1 MPPVSR
7 SHGGHHSLPYSDLLR
22 RLASKKLFVH
32 TQEPSV
38 ENSKAEY
45 RNRTDDERLETF
57 SFTSKLNPQSGRLLS
72 QRIFLHTRGSIRQ
85 DEYPVNWRGW
95 IRTSNPLIN
104 SQLHCRCATRHC
116 HTPSSFWSKVYNMVF
131 SFCQGFSYPL
141 QNPYTYKLGIILLT
155 HYLILKC

>member
-57 SFTSKLNPQSGRLLS
+57 SFTSKLIP
-72 QRIFLHTRGSIRQ
+72 
-85 DEYPVNWRGW
+85 
-95 IRTSNPLIN
+95 
-104 SQLHCRCATRHC
+104 
-116 HTPSSFWSKVYNMVF
+116 
-131 SFCQGFSYPL
+131 
-141 QNPYTYKLGIILLT
+141 QNPFIITEGETVVNHWMIQLQTPL
-155 HYLILKC
+155 